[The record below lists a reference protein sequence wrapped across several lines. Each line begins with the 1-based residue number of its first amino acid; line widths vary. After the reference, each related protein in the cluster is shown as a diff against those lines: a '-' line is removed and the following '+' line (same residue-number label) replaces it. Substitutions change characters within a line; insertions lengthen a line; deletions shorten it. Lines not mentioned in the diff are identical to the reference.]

1 MTKKYFGTDGIRGL
15 AGKGKLSQ
23 ESIAKLGMA
32 IGRYLHSTRPG
43 SEVVIGRDT
52 RSSGHWMESLLIT
65 GLVSHGIHVRRLG
78 VLPTAATSFLT
89 KHLRASL
96 GMMVTASHNPAR
108 DNGIKF
114 FGRDGH
120 KFSDRVQLE
129 IERLLE
135 MDFEPP
141 IDIMTGQVT
150 DDIPARAAYLDSA
163 ISSIPA
169 DADFSKLKIVLDC
182 ANGAGFETAPVILRR
197 MGVTS
202 VTVMGNDPNG
212 ANINLDCGS
221 TRPDKLC
228 AAVKEHGADIGVAL
242 DGDAD
247 RLIMC
252 DEKGEVING
261 DQSMA
266 ALALSW
272 RKDGILAKPAL
283 VATVMSNLGLERLM
297 QAEGM
302 ELIRTK
308 VGDRYVAKA
317 MKKGG
322 YNLGGEQSGHMLMPD
337 YLPTGDGMLAAI
349 QVLAVLVRSGKPA
362 SETLSMFE
370 PVPQLL
376 RNVRYDGASP
386 LDREDVKAA
395 IQDAAAE
402 FGDKGRI
409 LTRASGTEPVIRIMT
424 EGDDPEQVE
433 AIAERLAGIMAP

>member
-1 MTKKYFGTDGIRGL
+1 MKKKYFGTDGIRGL
-15 AGKGKLSQ
+15 AGSGKLSR

-52 RSSGHWMESLLIT
+52 RNSGHWMESLLIT
-65 GLVSHGIHVRRLG
+65 GLISHGIHVRRLG

-89 KHLRASL
+89 KHLRCSL
-96 GMMVTASHNPAR
+96 GMMVTASHNPAH

-114 FGRDGH
+114 FGRDGR
-120 KFSDRVQLE
+120 KFSDKVQME
-129 IERLLE
+129 IERLLD

-141 IDIMTGQVT
+141 MDVSTGQVK
-150 DDIPARAAYLDSA
+150 DDIPARGAYIDSA
-163 ISSIPA
+163 ISSIPE
-169 DADFSKLKIVLDC
+169 DADFSKLKVVLDC

-197 MGVTS
+197 MGVKS
-202 VTVMGNDPNG
+202 VTILGDTPNG
-212 ANINLDCGS
+212 ENINLDCGS

-272 RKDGILAKPAL
+272 RADGILSKPAL

-297 QAEGM
+297 KAEGM
-302 ELIRTK
+302 DLIRTK
-308 VGDRYVAKA
+308 VGDRFVAKE

-362 SETLSMFE
+362 SETLSLFE

-376 RNVRYDGASP
+376 MNVRYDGVSP
-386 LDREDVKAA
+386 LERKDIQAA
-395 IQDAAAE
+395 IREAEQE
-402 FGDKGRI
+402 FGDTGRL

-424 EGDDPEQVE
+424 EGDDPDQVK
-433 AIAERLAGIMAP
+433 AIASRLADLMAA